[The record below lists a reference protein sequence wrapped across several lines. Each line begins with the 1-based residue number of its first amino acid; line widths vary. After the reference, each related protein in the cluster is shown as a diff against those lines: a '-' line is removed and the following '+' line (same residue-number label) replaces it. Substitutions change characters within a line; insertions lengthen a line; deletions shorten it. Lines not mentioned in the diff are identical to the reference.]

1 MNNFELNEKAQE
13 LADTQT
19 PYQIAKMFLT
29 EQHKNSKLQA
39 ELEDLEELLD
49 YLQDAI
55 PNIDDL
61 ITMFNEEKE
70 S

>member
-1 MNNFELNEKAQE
+1 MNNFELHEKSQE
-13 LADTQT
+13 LVDTQT
-19 PYQIAKMFLT
+19 PYQLAKMFLT

-39 ELEDLEELLD
+39 ELEGLEELLD

-55 PNIDDL
+55 PNLDDY

-70 S
+70 